1 MIFSVIRDL
10 FIEKHCE
17 FTYLLKNGNC
27 DTEMGVVSFVFFNQP
42 IRLRGCTA
50 HDGTVRLQ

>member
-27 DTEMGVVSFVFFNQP
+27 DTEMGVVSFVFLTN
-42 IRLRGCTA
+42 LSG
-50 HDGTVRLQ
+50 